1 MTHTYTP
8 VHEYTI
14 PVSVPQTNSVCS
26 LPGVRP
32 GSGSERWRAAL
43 PVAQQPAA
51 SGCQPERD
59 QPAPTDVPGK
69 TQ

>member
-1 MTHTYTP
+1 MT
-8 VHEYTI
+8 
-14 PVSVPQTNSVCS
+14 
-26 LPGVRP
+26 GVRP

-59 QPAPTDVPGK
+59 QPTPTDVAGK
-69 TQ
+69 TQCQRHTHMHTPRLFPDAFP

>member
-1 MTHTYTP
+1 MT
-8 VHEYTI
+8 
-14 PVSVPQTNSVCS
+14 
-26 LPGVRP
+26 GVRP

-59 QPAPTDVPGK
+59 QPTPTDVAGK